1 MSSGLSTKTG
11 NSVAIKMKTFKLQKS
26 GAVDHLNLNTLDSDL
41 LGKNKLLKNL
51 KQIGFKQNMKV
62 LKKPIVKGKIVKA
75 SDN

>member
-26 GAVDHLNLNTLDSDL
+26 GAVDHLNLNTLDSEL

-51 KQIGFKQNMKV
+51 KQIGFK
-62 LKKPIVKGKIVKA
+62 
-75 SDN
+75 